1 MIIKKATFSVNIFSC
16 VTFVTEAGEKMVYTV
31 TKLKKGRRCK

>member
-1 MIIKKATFSVNIFSC
+1 MIIKKTAVSVNIFSC
-16 VTFVTEAGEKMVYTV
+16 VTFITEAGEKMVYTV